1 MRPSTDAERNPC
13 VGAFGTLGWK
23 SPRVLQAEL
32 SGHSGEGLKV
42 WNTKNLDR
50 CEMNLLTR

>member
-32 SGHSGEGLKV
+32 SGHSGGGLKV